1 MVNYMRKEIF
11 KKVKFLGILKVAL
24 KNIKSNKLRSA
35 LTMLGLII
43 GIASVIVLVGIGSGA
58 TTDVT
63 SKVQSLRYRYFNSY
77 NNFFRNKF
85 RI

>member
-1 MVNYMRKEIF
+1 
-11 KKVKFLGILKVAL
+11 VKFLGILKVAL

>member
-1 MVNYMRKEIF
+1 M
-11 KKVKFLGILKVAL
+11 KFLGILKVAL

>member
-1 MVNYMRKEIF
+1 M
-11 KKVKFLGILKVAL
+11 KFLGILKVAF

-35 LTMLGLII
+35 LTMLGVII

-63 SKVQSLRYRYFNSY
+63 NQVQSLRYRYFNC
-77 NNFFRNKF
+77 NNIFF
-85 RI
+85 

>member
-1 MVNYMRKEIF
+1 M
-11 KKVKFLGILKVAL
+11 KFLGILKVAF

-63 SKVQSLRYRYFNSY
+63 SQVQSLRYRYFNSY
-77 NNFFRNKF
+77 NIFF
-85 RI
+85 

>member
-1 MVNYMRKEIF
+1 MRKENF
-11 KKVKFLGILKVAL
+11 KKVKFLGILKVAF

-63 SKVQSLRYRYFNSY
+63 SQVQSLRYRYFNCY
-77 NNFFRNKF
+77 NIFF
-85 RI
+85 

>member
-1 MVNYMRKEIF
+1 M
-11 KKVKFLGILKVAL
+11 KFLGILKVAL

-43 GIASVIVLVGIGSGA
+43 GIASVIVLVGIGNGA

-63 SKVQSLRYRYFNSY
+63 SKVQSLRYRYSNSY

>member
-1 MVNYMRKEIF
+1 MRKEIF